1 MTIGQSMLPEFDQEM
16 GNTRKMLERIP
27 EDKLAYKPDPKS
39 WSLIHLAS
47 HVAEAVGFV
56 GVIIHQPFFDLP
68 QGFKPFVAASGK
80 EVLDKV
86 AGVASN
92 GFLACRRFDEWVEDA
107 RAAIAGVGDQALMQ
121 EWSLRYR
128 GNPIKTPKP
137 RIAVLRS
144 MIMNHMI
151 HHRAQLSVYY
161 RLTGVPV
168 PGMYGPSADEGALA
182 AAEPRPEGHATSQ
195 PSGPIGRQR

>member
-39 WSLIHLAS
+39 WSMIHLAS
-47 HVAEAVGFV
+47 HVAEMVGFV

-68 QGFKPFVAASGK
+68 EGFKPFVAASRK
-80 EVLDKV
+80 EVLDK
-86 AGVASN
+86 
-92 GFLACRRFDEWVEDA
+92 FDEWVKDA
-107 RAAIAGVGDQALMQ
+107 RPAIAGVGDQALMQ
-121 EWSLRYR
+121 EWSLRIG
-128 GNPIKTPKP
+128 GNPITPPMP

-161 RLTGVPV
+161 RLNGVPV
-168 PGMYGPSADEGALA
+168 PGMYGPSADEGAPA
-182 AAEPRPEGHATSQ
+182 AAAGH
-195 PSGPIGRQR
+195 